1 MGYTPSKQS
10 RKMSKP
16 NSKDE
21 EVGSLITERKK
32 ICQTRVTENES
43 GYYLGILAIF
53 LGYII
58 GSATA
63 MNTSETEN
71 NSKSHRTTSR
81 RKDTL
86 KLIFG
91 AYIVLNILVLLS
103 NIPKIL
109 KKIITTSWG

>member
-1 MGYTPSKQS
+1 M
-10 RKMSKP
+10 
-16 NSKDE
+16 
-21 EVGSLITERKK
+21 
-32 ICQTRVTENES
+32 
-43 GYYLGILAIF
+43 
-53 LGYII
+53 I

-109 KKIITTSWG
+109 KKIITIFCNINCVLVICKTDGNMTAKETIRLSQLHITIDPTSTKENKQDDSTQSQERLK